1 MLLKVLGVLALLAGI
16 ALLITRSLVVAR
28 LQERGGIPGIDR
40 YSSFNFSDNLAWR
53 LMRVERAITSAKERV
68 LFRSFF
74 AVWLLLHV
82 LGVLI
87 IVALATSN

>member
-28 LQERGGIPGIDR
+28 LQERGGIPGVGR
-40 YSSFNFSDNLAWR
+40 YSSFNFSDNLAWKVI
-53 LMRVERAITSAKERV
+53 RVERALTSARERV

-87 IVALATSN
+87 IVTLAAGN